1 MKCGADPA
9 QPTSIHRPTNSVH
22 EFRNKLTRAHDCTDT
37 GRMRKTCP
45 TCHMLV
51 VLAPSAGACLLDVHN
66 VAVDVVCDFGDK
78 RQGCWSKSPSNI
90 WVDNDPVHLH
100 LEEFWIFRP
109 WSLLLVFL
117 VSLS

>member
-1 MKCGADPA
+1 
-9 QPTSIHRPTNSVH
+9 
-22 EFRNKLTRAHDCTDT
+22 
-37 GRMRKTCP
+37 
-45 TCHMLV
+45 MLV

-100 LEEFWIFRP
+100 LDEFWIFRP